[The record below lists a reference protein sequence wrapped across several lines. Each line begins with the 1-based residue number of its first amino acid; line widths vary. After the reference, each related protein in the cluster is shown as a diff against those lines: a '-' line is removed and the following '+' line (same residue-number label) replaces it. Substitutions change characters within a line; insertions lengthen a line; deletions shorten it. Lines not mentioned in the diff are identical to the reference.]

1 MIWAHCDVV
10 RSGFTEEACFG
21 WLFLDRKNMHLRPY
35 NFQSKADFIALFSFL
50 LTLICIFSLGAVRK
64 FDRQIT
70 ETIVGEATVARFMEA
85 ESLFYEFW
93 IDRLPNKP
101 DSI

>member
-1 MIWAHCDVV
+1 
-10 RSGFTEEACFG
+10 
-21 WLFLDRKNMHLRPY
+21 MHLRPY

-85 ESLFYEFW
+85 ESLFYEFLSG
-93 IDRLPNKP
+93 ILPNKP
-101 DSI
+101 NFI